1 MIEKLVASMR
11 DVFSAPD
18 TRQPWEWAEDEIVLS
33 RRQTESIGPYSTL
46 LTPYVR
52 EPLECFADPRVTDLT
67 LCFGSQTSKTT
78 ILMIGAAWRMANDP
92 APTIWVMPTEHLCR
106 SFSENRWQ
114 PMVEDCGTLRAL
126 KPQNPHRFKA
136 LEQQFRD
143 ATLTFI
149 GSNSPPNLA
158 SRPAGLLIMDET
170 DKFATATERESS
182 AVALAGNRTKSYTNA
197 LRVKASTPTVP
208 DGEIWSAFLAGDQ
221 RYYFVP

>member
-143 ATLTFI
+143 EI
-149 GSNSPPNLA
+149 GRA
-158 SRPAGLLIMDET
+158 SCR
-170 DKFATATERESS
+170 ER
-182 AVALAGNRTKSYTNA
+182 V
-197 LRVKASTPTVP
+197 
-208 DGEIWSAFLAGDQ
+208 
-221 RYYFVP
+221 